1 MNFLFDNNLPAPLAD
16 ALRLLSKPVVHV
28 RGISELGAAAP
39 DDLILDYAAA
49 WNYTVVTRD
58 RAMRKSPHFQ
68 ALLRARKLGVIFVKT
83 GNARQLNAWQIAQ
96 LIVRAWDGIED
107 FSTAHSLPFLALVQS
122 NGRVVRI

>member
-39 DDLILDYAAA
+39 DDLILQYAAT
-49 WNYTVVTRD
+49 WDYTVVTCD

-68 ALLRARKLGVIFVKT
+68 ALLRARKLGVIFVST
-83 GNARQLNAWQIAQ
+83 GNARQLSAWQIAQ
-96 LIVRAWDGIED
+96 LIVRAWDGIEQ
-107 FSTAHSLPFLALVQS
+107 FATSHSRPFLGLVQR
-122 NGRVVRI
+122 NGRIIKL

>member
-1 MNFLFDNNLPAPLAD
+1 VNFLFDNNLPAPLAD
-16 ALRLLSKPVVHV
+16 ALRLLNKPVVHV

-49 WNYTVVTRD
+49 WDYTVVTRD

-68 ALLRARKLGVIFVKT
+68 ALLRARKLGVVFVST

-96 LIVRAWDGIED
+96 LIVRAWDDIEQ
-107 FSTAHSLPFLALVQS
+107 FTSMHPRPFLALVQG
-122 NGRVVRI
+122 NARVSKL

>member
-16 ALRLLSKPVVHV
+16 ALRLWNKPVVHV

-49 WNYTVVTRD
+49 WSYTVVTRD

-68 ALLRARKLGVIFVKT
+68 ALLNARKLGVVFVNT

-96 LIVRAWDGIED
+96 LIVKAWDDIEQ
-107 FSTAHSLPFLALVQS
+107 FTATRPRPFLALVQS
-122 NGRVVRI
+122 NGRVIKL

>member
-49 WNYTVVTRD
+49 WDYTVVTRD

-68 ALLRARKLGVIFVKT
+68 ALLRARKLGVIFVSA

-96 LIVRAWDGIED
+96 LIIKAWDDIEQ
-107 FSTAHSLPFLALVQS
+107 FASTHARPFLALVQS
-122 NGRVVRI
+122 NGRVIKL

>member
-16 ALRLLSKPVVHV
+16 ALRLLNKPVAHV

-39 DDLILDYAAA
+39 DDLILDYAVA
-49 WNYTVVTRD
+49 WDYTVVTRD

-68 ALLRARKLGVIFVKT
+68 ALLRARKIGVVFVKT

-96 LIVRAWDGIED
+96 LIIRAWDDIEQ
-107 FSTAHSLPFLALVQS
+107 FAASNVRPFLGLVQS
-122 NGRVVRI
+122 NARVVKI